1 MLYVTGLLLSLR
13 IYYRTY
19 LSRVPK
25 CIIRETNKNLYDSND
40 GLRSALASAAKRRV
54 GRGRVGRVLADY
66 FLTVIQFNED
76 SSIFNPLSSCL
87 PRMKSPLAGCG
98 PSDRAPWTTAGTSL
112 RLRWTSRISGFNLRA
127 CCFLGAGQRSTPAK
141 QPTVTWLAGLT
152 GTWTVGFLS
161 PWTWRAAT
169 TTARTAATPT
179 KRCITATRTSR
190 RMRRSEVMPAAT
202 RIG

>member
-1 MLYVTGLLLSLR
+1 MSLVFYLMVTLFCFPQRCCITIIIITSFFYVFISSMLYVTGLLLSLR

-127 CCFLGAGQRSTPAK
+127 CCFLGAGQR
-141 QPTVTWLAGLT
+141 
-152 GTWTVGFLS
+152 
-161 PWTWRAAT
+161 
-169 TTARTAATPT
+169 
-179 KRCITATRTSR
+179 
-190 RMRRSEVMPAAT
+190 
-202 RIG
+202 